1 MTRAR
6 SKCVRDVEV
15 LRGAGTHRS
24 VERSVIYTAR
34 RPPARPPARGAPL
47 SSIAVKR
54 SRTGPPVS
62 LSLIALIACRRVQR
76 SDQRMRA
83 LRRAVLGPSLNFTSA
98 IYSTKRQRG
107 PPVTMWPRV
116 DRTMTNR
123 TVRVVFIIA
132 ECRTGVIR
140 LGDRSA
146 WR

>member
-62 LSLIALIACRRVQR
+62 LSLSHRSHRLPPRPALRPKNAGAPACRTRPVVKLYER
-76 SDQRMRA
+76 YLFDEAAARPAGDDVAAS
-83 LRRAVLGPSLNFTSA
+83 GPNNDKP
-98 IYSTKRQRG
+98 YR
-107 PPVTMWPRV
+107 
-116 DRTMTNR
+116 
-123 TVRVVFIIA
+123 
-132 ECRTGVIR
+132 
-140 LGDRSA
+140 
-146 WR
+146 

>member
-34 RPPARPPARGAPL
+34 RPPARSRR
-47 SSIAVKR
+47 SSVVHRRQTQPYRA
-54 SRTGPPVS
+54 SGVS